1 LQAGVPVVP
10 VSVTGTNFL
19 YPFRRIEV
27 SIGPA
32 IRPDPPAWWALSQR
46 AAAVVENVRRA
57 LMSGLQRRR
66 KS

>member
-1 LQAGVPVVP
+1 VVP

-27 SIGPA
+27 SIGQA